1 MMRLVPIAI
10 AVAALSGASA
20 AFAEPI
26 QINEDENYSRLARW
40 EQHLDDRIANGVSR
54 HWLRPQDAWRYQKQL
69 DSIEIHLLQ
78 DYYQSDNGLSDWQAR
93 RYADQLRSLGRSLG
107 EGDWS
112 GYSGG
117 GYGGGYSGGGYSG
130 GGYGGGNSGGGYG
143 GDNYGP
149 PPPPPPSNYSYYR
162 EGQYESDCHRGNQAA
177 GTIFGALAGGLI
189 GGAASHGN
197 GGAVVGGVILGGL
210 VGNALSRDIDCD
222 DQRYAFAR
230 YNDGLNGPVG
240 QEYRWDHEGRYG
252 TFTST
257 REYRDGP
264 YICRDFHTVNYRN
277 GQRYERDGTACR
289 ESDGYWHFR

>member
-1 MMRLVPIAI
+1 MTRLVPIAI
-10 AVAALSGASA
+10 AVAALCSASA
-20 AFAEPI
+20 ALAEPI
-26 QINEDENYSRLARW
+26 QISEDENYSRLARW
-40 EQHLDDRIANGVSR
+40 EQHLDDRIANGIAR

-69 DSIEIHLLQ
+69 DNIEIHVLQ

-112 GYSGG
+112 GYYGG
-117 GYGGGYSGGGYSG
+117 GYGDGGN
-130 GGYGGGNSGGGYG
+130 YGGG
-143 GDNYGP
+143 NYGP
-149 PPPPPPSNYSYYR
+149 PPPPPGNYSYYR
-162 EGQYESDCHRGNQAA
+162 EGQYENDCRRGNQAA

-210 VGNALSRDIDCD
+210 VGNALSRDIDCS
-222 DQRYAFAR
+222 DQRYAFSR

-240 QEYRWDHEGRYG
+240 QEYRWDHEGHYG
-252 TFTST
+252 TFTTT
-257 REYRDGP
+257 REYRDGN

-277 GQRYERDGTACR
+277 GERYERDGTACR
-289 ESDGYWHFR
+289 QDDGYWHFR